1 MSTFKT
7 ISKIQCRQKRMQK
20 NRHGVLL
27 QFNSVQNSRTYWGR
41 THSAGLGTCC
51 AGRWL
56 PPGEEGGR
64 GHVAAARPR
73 GASALSKMC
82 KFLKS

>member
-41 THSAGLGTCC
+41 THSAGPRTCC

-56 PPGEEGGR
+56 PPGEEGGVMWQQQGPEGLR
-64 GHVAAARPR
+64 LYLKC
-73 GASALSKMC
+73 LS
-82 KFLKS
+82 S